1 MNNDY
6 RKTYVEIK
14 LNNIKENVSKIV
26 DKYNNYKYYFGVVK
40 ADCYGHSGIETIQA
54 IIDGGCNYLAVAL
67 LEEALEIRKKIKDI
81 PIICLGYI
89 STDYIDICA
98 ENNITI
104 TVNSVE
110 YAEELIKK
118 NISSIKVHLKVDTGM
133 HRLGISDQSD
143 FNYVYNLL
151 KNKVNIEGLYTHIYN
166 AQDENDTINQFDK
179 FKKITSSINLKDIPI
194 IHISAS
200 ETIVLHDKMEF
211 VNGCRLGII
220 IYGFTKD
227 KALNLKSTFT
237 LHSEIIQIHNL
248 ESGDNLGYGV
258 YKVLRNTRVAVVQIG
273 YADGI
278 IRENTGR
285 SVFINNRKYKIM
297 GNICMDMLFIEI
309 DEKVKLYDD
318 VIILKDIDH
327 IEEVATHLNTI
338 PYEIICSISKRVPRI
353 Y

>member
-1 MNNDY
+1 MNNNY

-14 LNNIKENVSKIV
+14 LNNIKENISKIV
-26 DKYNNYKYYFGVVK
+26 GKYNNYKYYFGVVK

-81 PIICLGYI
+81 PIICLGHI
-89 STDYIDICA
+89 SADYIDICV

-133 HRLGISDQSD
+133 HRLGISNQKDLD
-143 FNYVYNLL
+143 YVYNLL
-151 KNKVNIEGLYTHIYN
+151 KSRVTIEGIYTHIYN
-166 AQDENDTINQFDK
+166 AQDENDTINQFNK
-179 FKKITSSINLKDIPI
+179 FKKLTSNINLSDIPI

-200 ETIVLHDKMEF
+200 ETIVLYEKMEF
-211 VNGCRLGII
+211 INGCRLGII

-248 ESGDNLGYGV
+248 KAGDSLGYGK

-285 SVFINNRKYKIM
+285 SVFINNRKYKII

-338 PYEIICSISKRVPRI
+338 PYEVICSISKRVPRI